1 MDDSTLREHLT
12 IVTLLPDYAL
22 GALDEASQRLVARH
36 LEECATCRAEFAN
49 ALDALAHLAE
59 VAPPPARGR
68 DDLLRRAAAEKP
80 HDDRQWATAIPP
92 RGPGSLARAQS
103 GPPRWRWLAQHP
115 AIVAASLA
123 AMLIV
128 GAIGA
133 RGALSLPFGAAPND
147 GVFSSAAEPEA
158 FPLEDSDL
166 SAEAAGVLFA
176 EPDGREMLLVASGLP
191 PLPGDQRYQVWLF
204 TTDDEL
210 VSAGLVNAGN
220 SGEVRVVLRT
230 PEPFAN
236 YVGVGLTA
244 EPQGG
249 SAAPT
254 SGMVLGGSLPPMDPI
269 PPESA

>member
-1 MDDSTLREHLT
+1 MSTVLLLHAGIADSRMWQPQVEVLEEAGYGVIAPDLRGFGERRLEPARFSHLRDT
-12 IVTLLPDYAL
+12 EAVLDGPVSVVGSSLGGRVALELALHRPDL
-22 GALDEASQRLVARH
+22 VERLVLIAPGLPGWDWSAETRAGWA
-36 LEECATCRAEFAN
+36 EEE
-49 ALDALAHLAE
+49 
-59 VAPPPARGR
+59 
-68 DDLLRRAAAEKP
+68 
-80 HDDRQWATAIPP
+80 
-92 RGPGSLARAQS
+92 
-103 GPPRWRWLAQHP
+103 
-115 AIVAASLA
+115 
-123 AMLIV
+123 
-128 GAIGA
+128 GA
-133 RGALSLPFGAAPND
+133 FGAGEFETA
-147 GVFSSAAEPEA
+147 
-158 FPLEDSDL
+158 
-166 SAEAAGVLFA
+166 AEAAGVLFA